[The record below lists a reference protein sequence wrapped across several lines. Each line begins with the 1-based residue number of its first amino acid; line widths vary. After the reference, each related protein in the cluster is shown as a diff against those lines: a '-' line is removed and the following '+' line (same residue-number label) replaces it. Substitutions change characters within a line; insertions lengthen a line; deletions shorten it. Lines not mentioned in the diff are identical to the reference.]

1 MLSVPSP
8 WVKERIETRYLEM
21 VRAALADVGA
31 AATELQ
37 HRDPTRHRR
46 EPPLTADPLDVL
58 GFTER
63 RRRPPRPA
71 PRAAHGNG
79 AHTNG
84 ATDRRSAAP
93 GAVRRHAE
101 PKYTFDA
108 FVIGSSNRFAHAAA
122 LTVAERP
129 GLAYN
134 PLFVY
139 GDAGLGKTHL
149 LQAIGHYVHENYR
162 GYRVRYVSSET
173 FLNEFV
179 DSIRTGVGD
188 SFKRRYR
195 GVDVLMVDD
204 IQFFERGKETLE
216 EFFHTFNALHESGR
230 QIVLSSDRRP
240 DDLPALEDRLRTR
253 FKAGLVTDIQ
263 PPDLETRL
271 AILRKK
277 AESHPAQIPD
287 AVLEYIATHI
297 TDNIRELE
305 GALTRVS
312 AYASLYNEPLSV
324 ESAERVL
331 RDLLNDRQPRV
342 ITRRADPRRHVE
354 DVRPVARRAAVE
366 QPHPA
371 AGQRPPDRDVRV
383 PRADRPQLPP
393 DRQGVRQERPHD
405 GHPRRPED
413 READGREAPDLRPGQ
428 RADPTDQ
435 ERHMTSVETSGEFQ
449 WVNVGDNASSRWT
462 TRQLSRGV
470 RSGRLSIARRWGQP
484 PGCSAAADQ
493 HERRVI
499 HNPQALLPSPTE
511 SKDPESEQL

>member
-1 MLSVPSP
+1 M
-8 WVKERIETRYLEM
+8 
-21 VRAALADVGA
+21 
-31 AATELQ
+31 
-37 HRDPTRHRR
+37 
-46 EPPLTADPLDVL
+46 
-58 GFTER
+58 
-63 RRRPPRPA
+63 
-71 PRAAHGNG
+71 
-79 AHTNG
+79 
-84 ATDRRSAAP
+84 
-93 GAVRRHAE
+93 
-101 PKYTFDA
+101 
-108 FVIGSSNRFAHAAA
+108 IGSSNRFAHAAA

-204 IQFFERGKETLE
+204 IQFLERGKETLE
-216 EFFHTFNALHESGR
+216 EFFHTFNALHETGR

-277 AESHPAQIPD
+277 SESHPAQISD

-305 GALTRVS
+305 GALTRCP
-312 AYASLYNEPLSV
+312 AYASLYNEPMSV

-331 RDLLNDRQPRV
+331 RDLLDDRQPRV
-342 ITRRADPRRHVE
+342 ITTERILEATTKMFGLSQDELLSSSRT
-354 DVRPVARRAAVE
+354 RPL
-366 QPHPA
+366 
-371 AGQRPPDRDVRV
+371 GQRPPDRDVRV
-383 PRADRPQLPP
+383 PRVDRPQLPP
-393 DRQGVRQERPHD
+393 DREGLRQE
-405 GHPRRPED
+405 
-413 READGREAPDLRPGQ
+413 
-428 RADPTDQ
+428 
-435 ERHMTSVETSGEFQ
+435 
-449 WVNVGDNASSRWT
+449 
-462 TRQLSRGV
+462 
-470 RSGRLSIARRWGQP
+470 
-484 PGCSAAADQ
+484 
-493 HERRVI
+493 
-499 HNPQALLPSPTE
+499 
-511 SKDPESEQL
+511 

>member
-1 MLSVPSP
+1 MDEPQLLWTACADVLREQVSEAVWVSSFANITALSDDGARLVLSVPSH
-8 WVKERIETRYLEM
+8 WVKERIEGRYLEM

-31 AATELQ
+31 PRPELQ
-37 HRDPTRHRR
+37 IEIRPDIAELVPV
-46 EPPLTADPLDVL
+46 ADDPLD
-58 GFTER
+58 GFGF
-63 RRRPPRPA
+63 PRDDQDHA
-71 PRAAHGNG
+71 SRSTGRQSNG

-84 ATDRRSAAP
+84 AEFVERPLRERTTDTLN
-93 GAVRRHAE
+93 

-179 DSIRTGVGD
+179 DSIRTGVAD

-216 EFFHTFNALHESGR
+216 EFFHTFNALHETGR

-271 AILRKK
+271 AIVRKK
-277 AESHPAQIPD
+277 SESHPAQISD
-287 AVLEYIATHI
+287 AVLEYIATHV

-312 AYASLYNEPLSV
+312 AYASLYNEPMSV

-331 RDLLNDRQPRV
+331 RDLLDDRQPRV
-342 ITRRADPRRHVE
+342 ITPERILEATSKMF
-354 DVRPVARRAAVE
+354 
-366 QPHPA
+366 
-371 AGQRPPDRDVRV
+371 GLSRDE
-383 PRADRPQLPP
+383 L
-393 DRQGVRQERPHD
+393 
-405 GHPRRPED
+405 
-413 READGREAPDLRPGQ
+413 L
-428 RADPTDQ
+428 
-435 ERHMTSVETSGEFQ
+435 S
-449 WVNVGDNASSRWT
+449 SSRTRPLVNARQIAMYVCRELTDLSFPQIAKAFGKSDHT
-462 TRQLSRGV
+462 T
-470 RSGRLSIARRWGQP
+470 
-484 PGCSAAADQ
+484 
-493 HERRVI
+493 VI
-499 HNPQALLPSPTE
+499 HAVQKIEKQMGEKRQIYDQVNELT
-511 SKDPESEQL
+511 QLIRNAT

>member
-1 MLSVPSP
+1 VLREQVSEAVWLSSFAEVTTLPSDGEWLILAVPSP

-31 AATELQ
+31 PGTDLRIEIRPETAEAA
-37 HRDPTRHRR
+37 
-46 EPPLTADPLDVL
+46 AAAVDPLDEL
-58 GFTER
+58 GFQRDPGAGVRTER
-63 RRRPPRPA
+63 PA
-71 PRAAHGNG
+71 EASSNG
-79 AHTNG
+79 IHR
-84 ATDRRSAAP
+84 TDRPGRERSDDTLNP
-93 GAVRRHAE
+93 R
-101 PKYTFDA
+101 YTFDA

-277 AESHPAQIPD
+277 AEPNTAQIPD
-287 AVLEYIATHI
+287 VVLEYIATHI

-312 AYASLYNEPLSV
+312 AYASLYNEPMSV

-331 RDLLNDRQPRV
+331 HDLLNDRQPRV
-342 ITRRADPRRHVE
+342 ITAERILDATSTMFGLS
-354 DVRPVARRAAVE
+354 
-366 QPHPA
+366 Q
-371 AGQRPPDRDVRV
+371 
-383 PRADRPQLPP
+383 
-393 DRQGVRQERPHD
+393 QE
-405 GHPRRPED
+405 
-413 READGREAPDLRPGQ
+413 LL
-428 RADPTDQ
+428 
-435 ERHMTSVETSGEFQ
+435 S
-449 WVNVGDNASSRWT
+449 SSRTRPLVNARQIAMYVCRELTDLSFPQIAKAFGKSDHT
-462 TRQLSRGV
+462 T
-470 RSGRLSIARRWGQP
+470 
-484 PGCSAAADQ
+484 
-493 HERRVI
+493 VI
-499 HNPQALLPSPTE
+499 HAVQKIEKQMGEKRQIYDQVNELT
-511 SKDPESEQL
+511 QLIKNAT

>member
-1 MLSVPSP
+1 MDEPQLLWTACADVLREQVSEVVWSSSFADVSALSDDGARLVLSVPSP
-8 WVKERIETRYLEM
+8 WVKQRIESRYLEM
-21 VRAALADVGA
+21 VRAALADVGESRA
-31 AATELQ
+31 DVRIEIRSDNAEAGTLI
-37 HRDPTRHRR
+37 T
-46 EPPLTADPLDVL
+46 DPLDVL
-58 GFTER
+58 GFDRDDGDRTHHA
-63 RRRPPRPA
+63 RP
-71 PRAAHGNG
+71 HGNG
-79 AHTNG
+79 VHNNG
-84 ATDRRSAAP
+84 ARSVDP
-93 GAVRRHAE
+93 PLRERTGDTLN

-162 GYRVRYVSSET
+162 GYQVRYVSSET

-216 EFFHTFNALHESGR
+216 EFFHTFNALHETGR

-277 AESHPAQIPD
+277 AESHPAQMSD
-287 AVLEYIATHI
+287 VVLEYIATHI

-305 GALTRVS
+305 GALTRVQ
-312 AYASLYNEPLSV
+312 AYASLYNEPMSV

-331 RDLLNDRQPRV
+331 RDLLDDRQPRV
-342 ITRRADPRRHVE
+342 ITP
-354 DVRPVARRAAVE
+354 
-366 QPHPA
+366 
-371 AGQRPPDRDVRV
+371 
-383 PRADRPQLPP
+383 
-393 DRQGVRQERPHD
+393 ERIL
-405 GHPRRPED
+405 
-413 READGREAPDLRPGQ
+413 EA
-428 RADPTDQ
+428 
-435 ERHMTSVETSGEFQ
+435 TSKMFGLSQDELLS
-449 WVNVGDNASSRWT
+449 SSRTRPLVNARQIAMYVCREVTDLSFPQIAKAFGKSDHT
-462 TRQLSRGV
+462 T
-470 RSGRLSIARRWGQP
+470 
-484 PGCSAAADQ
+484 
-493 HERRVI
+493 VI
-499 HNPQALLPSPTE
+499 HAVQKIEKLMGEKRQIYDQVNELT
-511 SKDPESEQL
+511 QLIKNTT

>member
-1 MLSVPSP
+1 VLVDEPQLLWTACAGVLREQVSEAVWLSSFANVTALADDGARLVLSVPSP

-31 AATELQ
+31 QTPDLRIEI
-37 HRDPTRHRR
+37 RPDTP
-46 EPPLTADPLDVL
+46 ESSPLTTDPLDVL
-58 GFTER
+58 GFTRDDPDHRNGAAAGQTNGAYAENSTVAD
-63 RRRPPRPA
+63 RPPRE
-71 PRAAHGNG
+71 
-79 AHTNG
+79 
-84 ATDRRSAAP
+84 RS
-93 GAVRRHAE
+93 GDTLN

-108 FVIGSSNRFAHAAA
+108 FVIGASNRFAHAAS

-240 DDLPALEDRLRTR
+240 DDLPVLEDRLRTR
-253 FKAGLVTDIQ
+253 FKQGLVTDIQ

-287 AVLEYIATHI
+287 GVLEYIATHI

-312 AYASLYNEPLSV
+312 AYASLYNEPMSV

-331 RDLLNDRQPRV
+331 RDLFDRQPRV
-342 ITRRADPRRHVE
+342 ITP
-354 DVRPVARRAAVE
+354 
-366 QPHPA
+366 
-371 AGQRPPDRDVRV
+371 
-383 PRADRPQLPP
+383 
-393 DRQGVRQERPHD
+393 ERILD
-405 GHPRRPED
+405 
-413 READGREAPDLRPGQ
+413 A
-428 RADPTDQ
+428 
-435 ERHMTSVETSGEFQ
+435 TSNMFGLSQAELLS
-449 WVNVGDNASSRWT
+449 SSRTRPLVNARQIAMYVCRELTDLSFPQIAKAFGKSDHT
-462 TRQLSRGV
+462 T
-470 RSGRLSIARRWGQP
+470 
-484 PGCSAAADQ
+484 
-493 HERRVI
+493 VI
-499 HNPQALLPSPTE
+499 HAVQKIEKQMGEKRQIYDQVNELTQRIKNNT
-511 SKDPESEQL
+511 